1 MIEETSVTTKS
12 CADDRTV
19 TIEMS
24 METVQTQL
32 ASVFDSLKGEFG
44 YTNVNQAPKIEK
56 VVVSV
61 GTGRVDDKN
70 KIALIQDR
78 LAKITG
84 QKAAP
89 RKARMSIATFKLRE
103 GDVIGYQVTL
113 RGERKNDFLNKLI
126 HVAIPQTR
134 DFRGLKTSSIDEMG
148 NYTVGIKDHTI
159 FPETAND
166 ELKDVFGM
174 SITLV
179 TTAGTKEEAEAL
191 LRHIGMPLQK
201 KEVEAE

>member
-1 MIEETSVTTKS
+1 
-12 CADDRTV
+12 
-19 TIEMS
+19 

-32 ASVFDSLKGEFG
+32 SNVFDSLKGEFG
-44 YTNVNQAPKIEK
+44 YKNVNQAPTIEK

-61 GTGRVDDKN
+61 GTGRVEDKN

-89 RKARMSIATFKLRE
+89 RKARLSIASFKLRE

-113 RGERKNDFLNKLI
+113 RGSRKDDFLNKLI

-148 NYTVGIKDHTI
+148 NYTMGIKEHTI
-159 FPETAND
+159 FPETAD
-166 ELKDVFGM
+166 EELKDVFGM
-174 SITLV
+174 SVTLV
-179 TTAGTKEEAEAL
+179 TTAKTKEEAEAL
-191 LRHIGMPLQK
+191 LRHVGLPLQK
-201 KEVEAE
+201 KEEVEA